1 MNIIVDKPQLVRAVL
16 LYLNM
21 NFGKLIPTKDKEDPD
36 IVRYINSN
44 NELMIEYYEKSES
57 IYIHYIR
64 IWSKLESLFYLS
76 DYDIESIIR
85 VWLEKDYKLGN
96 LRRILIY

>member
-44 NELMIEYYEKSES
+44 NELLIEYYKKSKS

-85 VWLEKDYKLGN
+85 VWLEKDYKLEN
-96 LRRILIY
+96 LRRIGIY

>member
-1 MNIIVDKPQLVRAVL
+1 MNIIFDKPQLARAVL

-21 NFGKLIPTKDKEDPD
+21 SFGNLIPTKDKEDPD

-44 NELMIEYYEKSES
+44 NELMIEYYKKSES